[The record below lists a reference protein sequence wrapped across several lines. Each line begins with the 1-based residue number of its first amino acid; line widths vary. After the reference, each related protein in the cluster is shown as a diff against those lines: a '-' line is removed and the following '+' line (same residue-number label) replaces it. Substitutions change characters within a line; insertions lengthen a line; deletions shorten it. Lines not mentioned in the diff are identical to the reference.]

1 MSDPGVVEA
10 ALFSAGKPLAVE
22 EIAQTTALPPE
33 AVRAALAGLAKTYQE
48 RGSAIEVAR
57 IGDKW
62 TMQIRSEY
70 GERAQAFA
78 PPELPKDLLKT
89 AALIAYHQPV
99 KQSDLI
105 RMVGSKGYEHVRALQ
120 DVGLVN
126 AKPVGQTLELR
137 TSATFPEFFGL
148 PATERDEMR
157 RLLGERAGISAPPP
171 PAPVHPAALDEQ
183 KSDKQKSDNH
193 T

>member
-70 GERAQAFA
+70 GEKAQAFA

-157 RLLGERAGISAPPP
+157 RLLGERAGIPTPPL
-171 PAPVHPAALDEQ
+171 PAPVHPATPDEG
-183 KSDKQKSDNH
+183 KSDNH
-193 T
+193 A

>member
-1 MSDPGVVEA
+1 MSEQGVVEA

-22 EIAQTTALPPE
+22 EVAATTGLAPD
-33 AVRAALAGLAKTYQE
+33 AVRSALAGIAKAYE
-48 RGSAIEVAR
+48 DRGSAIEVAR

-70 GERAQAFA
+70 GEKAQAFA
-78 PPELPKDLLKT
+78 PPELPKDVLKT

-126 AKPVGQTLELR
+126 AKPIGQTLELR

-148 PATERDEMR
+148 PATGRDELR
-157 RLLGERAGISAPPP
+157 RLLGERAGVPPTEHSSAVAE
-171 PAPVHPAALDEQ
+171 PAVPEDDP
-183 KSDKQKSDNH
+183 SDNH
-193 T
+193 S